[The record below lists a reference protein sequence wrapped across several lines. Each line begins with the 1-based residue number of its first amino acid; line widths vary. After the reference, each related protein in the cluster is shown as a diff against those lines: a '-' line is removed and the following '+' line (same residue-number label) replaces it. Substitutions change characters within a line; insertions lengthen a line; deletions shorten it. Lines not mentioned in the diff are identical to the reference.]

1 MQEIGIESSIFAELL
16 SGQKTLE
23 GRLGK
28 PKYIKLRVGNVL
40 TVREDFWVAGKLVKS
55 APDRAQI
62 QITQLLY
69 FESFEE
75 MLGAVDYRKALPRTS
90 SVREALNT
98 YHRFYSAGDE
108 AEYGVVAITF
118 KLV

>member
-1 MQEIGIESSIFAELL
+1 
-16 SGQKTLE
+16 
-23 GRLGK
+23 
-28 PKYIKLRVGNVL
+28 
-40 TVREDFWVAGKLVKS
+40 
-55 APDRAQI
+55 
-62 QITQLLY
+62 
-69 FESFEE
+69 